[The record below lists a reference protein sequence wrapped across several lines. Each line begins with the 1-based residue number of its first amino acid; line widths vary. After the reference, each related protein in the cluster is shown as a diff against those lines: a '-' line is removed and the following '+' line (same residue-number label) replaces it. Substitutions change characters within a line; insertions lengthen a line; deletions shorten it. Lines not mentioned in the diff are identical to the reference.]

1 MSPRGVI
8 RGGASAVALPIR
20 LMRMRTLS
28 ADDHCMDAVEHLDE
42 LRQRLIWSLMTLGAG
57 FIVAFIEHEHLV
69 SWLNEPLD
77 GGPPVTLG
85 ITEPFFTAIKVSA
98 FAAFLVAFPVLMWH
112 VWRYV
117 APSFDV
123 RVRRA
128 VSSYVAA
135 GSVLMAT
142 GVAFA
147 YFVALPSAVRFL
159 TGFDSHLYDVQ
170 VRAQEYY
177 VFACAVLL
185 SVGFVFQLPV
195 VLLALVRFRVLTH
208 ELLARNRKIAYVSLM
223 GLAVL
228 MPGVDPVTTT
238 MWVVP
243 LAVMFEISVLLAR
256 RVERRARKAQWETAE
271 AEYDARDSVGDRIAA
286 AQG

>member
-8 RGGASAVALPIR
+8 RGSATAVALPLR
-20 LMRMRTLS
+20 LLRMRTLG
-28 ADDHCMDAVEHLDE
+28 AHDRRMDAVEHLDE
-42 LRQRLIWSLMTLGAG
+42 LRQRLIWSLMILGA
-57 FIVAFIEHEHLV
+57 AFIGAFIKHEQLV
-69 SWLNEPLD
+69 TWLNEPLG

-112 VWRYV
+112 LWRYV

-123 RVRRA
+123 RIRRA
-128 VSSYVAA
+128 VSTYVAA
-135 GSVLMAT
+135 GSLLMAT

-147 YFVALPSAVRFL
+147 YVVALPSAVHFL
-159 TGFDSHLYDVQ
+159 TGFDAHLYDVQ

-208 ELLARNRKIAYVSLM
+208 DLLARNRKIAYVSLM

-243 LAVMFEISVLLAR
+243 LGIMFEVSVLLAR
-256 RVERRARKAQWETAE
+256 RVERRARRAEWETAAE
-271 AEYDARDSVGDRIAA
+271 EYDARDSVGDRIAA